1 MITNSIHLQVLKE
14 LKKYQNKIN
23 DPKSLWVKKYLGTNK
38 KYYPISTANT
48 LLLVK
53 KIIDDKKL
61 NQKEII
67 SLINSLYQNATSY
80 NELSVAASIL
90 SVSPVLLTN
99 FNPYLLDNWL
109 NYTYGWAEIDLLCQ
123 SNFDSSLLLGDW
135 TTWKKLIKSFVK
147 DKNISKRRASLVLL
161 TKSLRQSDDI
171 KLSKLAFE
179 NIEKLKHEKEI
190 LITKAISWLLRSLVK
205 FHSKQLSIYLKEN
218 RDTLP
223 KIAYREAY
231 CKLTTG
237 RKHNK
242 VKKL

>member
-1 MITNSIHLQVLKE
+1 
-14 LKKYQNKIN
+14 
-23 DPKSLWVKKYLGTNK
+23 
-38 KYYPISTANT
+38 
-48 LLLVK
+48 
-53 KIIDDKKL
+53 
-61 NQKEII
+61 
-67 SLINSLYQNATSY
+67 
-80 NELSVAASIL
+80 
-90 SVSPVLLTN
+90 
-99 FNPYLLDNWL
+99 
-109 NYTYGWAEIDLLCQ
+109 
-123 SNFDSSLLLGDW
+123 LLGDW

-237 RKHNK
+237 RKYNK